1 MKEENS
7 KDNVKVLPNRKKLFT
22 AGIIFIVGF
31 LAPLLIP
38 VVTSS
43 SLSTGWKATL
53 SGLLALGIPEL
64 FMVIA
69 AAVAGKEGF
78 SYIKNKIFGLFK
90 KYGPPD
96 TVSKTRYKIGLVLF
110 SIPILAGWLIPY
122 ISNLIPSY
130 EENRIL
136 INIVGDIVLV
146 ISLFIL
152 GGDFWDKL
160 RSLFVYGARAKFQM
174 EASKIEKTLE

>member
-1 MKEENS
+1 MIEENN
-7 KDNVKVLPNRKKLFT
+7 KDRVMVLPSSKKLFI
-22 AGIIFIVGF
+22 AGTIFITGF
-31 LAPLLIP
+31 LSPLLIP

-43 SLSTGWKATL
+43 NLSTGWKATL

-78 SYIKNKIFGLFK
+78 GYIKSKIFGIFK

-96 TVSKTRYKIGLVLF
+96 TVGKTRYKIGLVLF
-110 SIPILAGWLIPY
+110 LIPFLAGWLIPY

-136 INIVGDIVLV
+136 INIVGDVVL
-146 ISLFIL
+146 ITSLFIL

-160 RSLFVYGARAKFQM
+160 RSLFVYGVKVIFPHD
-174 EASKIEKTLE
+174 KNEK

>member
-7 KDNVKVLPNRKKLFT
+7 KDRVSVLPSSKKLFI
-22 AGIIFIVGF
+22 AGTIFVVGF
-31 LAPLLIP
+31 LTPLLIP
-38 VVTSS
+38 FVTSS

-64 FMVIA
+64 FMIIA

-78 SYIKNKIFGLFK
+78 NYIKSKLYGFLK
-90 KYGPPD
+90 KHGPPD
-96 TVSKTRYKIGLVLF
+96 TVSKTRYRIGLVLF
-110 SIPILAGWLIPY
+110 LIPIIAGWLIPY
-122 ISNLIPSY
+122 FSHFVPSY

-136 INIVGDIVLV
+136 INIIGDIIFVTSLLV
-146 ISLFIL
+146 L

-160 RSLFVYGARAKFQM
+160 RSLFVYGAKAIFPPKS
-174 EASKIEKTLE
+174 EEKL

>member
-1 MKEENS
+1 M
-7 KDNVKVLPNRKKLFT
+7 VKQIIETGNLPPKGKLVT
-22 AGIIFIVGF
+22 AGAIFIAGF
-31 LAPLLIP
+31 LSPLLIP
-38 VVTSS
+38 VVTTSN
-43 SLSTGWKATL
+43 LSTGWKATL
-53 SGLLALGIPEL
+53 SGLLAIGIPEL

-78 SYIKNKIFGLFK
+78 SYIKSKIFGLFK

-96 TVSKTRYKIGLVLF
+96 TVSKTRYNIGLVLF
-110 SIPILAGWLIPY
+110 LIPILAGWLIPY

-146 ISLFIL
+146 TSLFIL

-160 RSLFVYGARAKFQM
+160 RSLFVHGARA
-174 EASKIEKTLE
+174 ILPNN

>member
-1 MKEENS
+1 M
-7 KDNVKVLPNRKKLFT
+7 
-22 AGIIFIVGF
+22 
-31 LAPLLIP
+31 
-38 VVTSS
+38 VTSS
-43 SLSTGWKATL
+43 NLSTGWKATL

-78 SYIKNKIFGLFK
+78 SYIKSKIFGLFK

-110 SIPILAGWLIPY
+110 LIPILVGWMLPYITHLIPY
-122 ISNLIPSY
+122 Y
-130 EENRIL
+130 EENKYV
-136 INIVGDIVLV
+136 INITSDI
-146 ISLFIL
+146 IFITSLFVL

-160 RSLFVYGARAKFQM
+160 RALFVYSARAKF
-174 EASKIEKTLE
+174 